1 LTSSTFE
8 PHSFL
13 MRVVLLSDHP
23 DDMLTEAV
31 SERQHRAD
39 DQEAALTAAVQDRDG
54 ARAQRR
60 WWTWL
65 RLTFRA
71 RRERKEL
78 TRLRAFSQVPTNKE
92 SAIRAGRDAER
103 QVEADLEHA
112 LDGEWTLFRG
122 YRNRRGEIDGLLL
135 GPGGLFAYE
144 VKYLNGTI
152 YISGDEWLSER
163 FDRYGNLVKPRAP
176 LRDRGGRSPSRQLN
190 DPANA
195 LGEWLGQR
203 GQRVTITPVV
213 LLVHERSRIGAIR
226 NPTAEVATSVDG
238 LLRLTGESAV
248 KLAAGRRAAIEKII
262 RDDHRHYAQRARRA
276 R

>member
-1 LTSSTFE
+1 
-8 PHSFL
+8 

-31 SERQHRAD
+31 TKRQHQVD
-39 DQEAALTAAVQDRDG
+39 SQEAARNAAIDSRDE
-54 ARAQRR
+54 ARAQRQ
-60 WWTWL
+60 WL
-65 RLTFRA
+65 QWLLLVFRA
-71 RRERKEL
+71 RRENREL
-78 TRLRAFSQVPTNKE
+78 ARLRAFSRVPTNRE
-92 SAIRAGRDAER
+92 GAIRAGRDAER
-103 QVEADLEHA
+103 QVAANLERA

-135 GPGGLFAYE
+135 GPRGLFAYE
-144 VKYLNGTI
+144 VKYLNGTV
-152 YISGDEWLSER
+152 YISGDEWQSER

-203 GQRVTITPVV
+203 GQRVAITSVV
-213 LLVHERSRIGAIR
+213 LLVHERSRIGGVQH
-226 NPTAEVATSVDG
+226 PTARVATSVDG
-238 LLRLTGESAV
+238 LLRLTGESTV
-248 KLAAGRRAAIEKII
+248 NLGAGRRAAIEKII
-262 RDDHRHYAQRARRA
+262 RDDHRHFAQRERRA